1 MYNKDTDR
9 IIYVERDFRN
19 YYYIAYEDGYKL
31 TPDMAYEEVTLYD
44 SLKNIPVKLY
54 KVYGKPGEEK
64 HWEYLK
70 GYERFLFDNKLV
82 CGLDYNSDLTPRY
95 KKIDIDPSLDNE
107 SKYWIKLLNQ
117 PVPHLRRL
125 AIDIEVE
132 YEENKIPNVLEAT
145 QRINAVGFSSNDGF
159 RHCFVLGNG
168 VDTDMVSFLETEREL
183 LEITFMMIKKYPIII
198 TFNGDAFDLP
208 YLNARADYLE
218 IPNKPLR
225 IQEGNSEFINPVMI
239 KNAIHL
245 DLYRFFKNPSIKNYA
260 FSAKYNENSLNAV
273 SKGVLNKK
281 KLEFDFKNDK
291 DNLEKMA
298 QYCLNDTDL
307 TLELTTFNDDLLIK
321 LMIMICRLCK
331 LPIDD
336 ICRYG
341 INQWGRGV
349 IYSDQIK
356 KHILIPINEELA
368 KKGTAAS
375 QQAIIKDKKFKGA
388 YVHESTE
395 NILFNVVTADFAS
408 LYPSII
414 KVNNISYET
423 VNCYHSKCKTN
434 LIPETQNWICLKKQ
448 GVTSR
453 IIGAL
458 RDLRVNYYKQMA
470 KRDDI
475 PENEKQ
481 QYDIIAQTLKVIL
494 NASYGIM
501 GFESFPLYCLPAAEA
516 ITAFG
521 RHIITTTIKEFEKNG
536 IKVVY
541 SDTDSVFLY
550 DPDPEKLNEM
560 ISWIKNKFNIDIEKD
575 KEYRYLIMT
584 GRKKNYLGI
593 TKNGKLDIKG
603 LVGKKSHTPLFIRE
617 LFYEILDILKRVNN
631 PQELEESK
639 KLISNIITMRI
650 IDLKN
655 GKIEM
660 DKLSFTPTINKNLET
675 YGKLKSYT
683 RMLNL
688 DGEII
693 DHEEYLGI
701 PQHIKAAKL
710 ENAEI
715 GSKIKFIKTRDREGV
730 KSTHLVKSINEVDIE
745 KYLEIIE
752 NTLGQILSALKIDFR
767 EIITPLKQNKL
778 DIFF

>member
-1 MYNKDTDR
+1 LFLLGTEYKNNGKINLKMYNKDTDR

-321 LMIMICRLCK
+321 LMIMICRL
-331 LPIDD
+331 L
-336 ICRYG
+336 
-341 INQWGRGV
+341 
-349 IYSDQIK
+349 
-356 KHILIPINEELA
+356 
-368 KKGTAAS
+368 
-375 QQAIIKDKKFKGA
+375 
-388 YVHESTE
+388 
-395 NILFNVVTADFAS
+395 
-408 LYPSII
+408 
-414 KVNNISYET
+414 
-423 VNCYHSKCKTN
+423 
-434 LIPETQNWICLKKQ
+434 
-448 GVTSR
+448 
-453 IIGAL
+453 
-458 RDLRVNYYKQMA
+458 
-470 KRDDI
+470 
-475 PENEKQ
+475 
-481 QYDIIAQTLKVIL
+481 
-494 NASYGIM
+494 
-501 GFESFPLYCLPAAEA
+501 
-516 ITAFG
+516 
-521 RHIITTTIKEFEKNG
+521 
-536 IKVVY
+536 
-541 SDTDSVFLY
+541 
-550 DPDPEKLNEM
+550 M
-560 ISWIKNKFNIDIEKD
+560 ISAD
-575 KEYRYLIMT
+575 M
-584 GRKKNYLGI
+584 
-593 TKNGKLDIKG
+593 
-603 LVGKKSHTPLFIRE
+603 V
-617 LFYEILDILKRVNN
+617 
-631 PQELEESK
+631 
-639 KLISNIITMRI
+639 
-650 IDLKN
+650 
-655 GKIEM
+655 
-660 DKLSFTPTINKNLET
+660 
-675 YGKLKSYT
+675 
-683 RMLNL
+683 
-688 DGEII
+688 
-693 DHEEYLGI
+693 
-701 PQHIKAAKL
+701 
-710 ENAEI
+710 
-715 GSKIKFIKTRDREGV
+715 
-730 KSTHLVKSINEVDIE
+730 
-745 KYLEIIE
+745 
-752 NTLGQILSALKIDFR
+752 
-767 EIITPLKQNKL
+767 
-778 DIFF
+778 